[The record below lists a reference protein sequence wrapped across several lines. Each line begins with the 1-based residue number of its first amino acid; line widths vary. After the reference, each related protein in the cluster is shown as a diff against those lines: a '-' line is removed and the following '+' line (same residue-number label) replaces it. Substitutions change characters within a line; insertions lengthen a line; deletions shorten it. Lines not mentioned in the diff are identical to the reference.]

1 MQVQWQ
7 RWALGCEGDLSA
19 APQRCFPGQMVW
31 DIRRLRPERFYQCER
46 ATSLHPLQYKY
57 LEKTISLIGE
67 KWDPLVNFL
76 PLLLTIGDCIFPS
89 NWWATCLF
97 CLESPL
103 RLCYYRGSRRGLVKT
118 AHSIHEDVLPAAW
131 TFSTCSLPFI
141 SFTPWLVCCFVLHTD
156 ILNV

>member
-19 APQRCFPGQMVW
+19 APQRCFPRQMVW

-89 NWWATCLF
+89 NGWATCLF

-103 RLCYYRGSRRGLVKT
+103 RLCHYRGSRRGLVKT
-118 AHSIHEDVLPAAW
+118 AHSIHEECFRQPGLSLPALCLSFRSHLGLFAALCYIQ
-131 TFSTCSLPFI
+131 TF
-141 SFTPWLVCCFVLHTD
+141 
-156 ILNV
+156 